1 MDASREANNRLL
13 REAKLSHY
21 TPETE
26 RSLMETLEPPKNS
39 ETNAENAPPLGVD
52 RRGFGRAAVITALVI
67 AALIGLVTVEGIHA
81 RSVAKA
87 ALTYKTR
94 ENAIPSVDV
103 VHPSLGAASSEVIL
117 PASVQG
123 FIDSPVY
130 ARTSGYLLHWYADI
144 GTHVKKG
151 ELLAEIQTPEL
162 DQQVQQG
169 QSDLATAQAN
179 SQLAEITAE
188 RWQKLLLK
196 NAVSRQETDQA
207 TGDLNARRATLSA
220 QQANVRRLQQLQS
233 FEKIYAPFDGVIT
246 ARNTDIGDLIQAGEN
261 TTSQELF
268 HLSAIDRLRVFVP
281 VPEVYQSVLGSVK
294 TVNISSDA
302 YPGDRF
308 TGTIART
315 SDAIDPF
322 SRTLR
327 VEVDIN
333 NPSALL
339 LPGAYVF
346 VHLPLPADIA
356 SLTIPS
362 NALLFRQ
369 EGLRVG
375 VVRNGRVQLVPL
387 SIGHDY
393 GDTVEVTAGLTR
405 ADQVV
410 LNPSD
415 SLVSGTRVEIDSNAA
430 MEATK

>member
-1 MDASREANNRLL
+1 
-13 REAKLSHY
+13 
-21 TPETE
+21 
-26 RSLMETLEPPKNS
+26 METLEPAR
-39 ETNAENAPPLGVD
+39 NAETSADGASALGENG
-52 RRGFGRAAVITALVI
+52 RGFGRVAVGAVVLIALL
-67 AALIGLVTVEGIHA
+67 AGLLTFQGSRA
-81 RSVAKA
+81 RSAAKA
-87 ALTYKTR
+87 ALAQAAQKA
-94 ENAIPSVDV
+94 AIPSVDV

-130 ARTSGYLLHWYADI
+130 ARTSGYLLHWTADI

-179 SQLAEITAE
+179 YQLAEITAE
-188 RWQKLLLK
+188 RWQKLLQK
-196 NAVSRQETDQA
+196 NAVSKQETDQA
-207 TGDLNARRATLSA
+207 TSESNARRAALSA

-261 TTSQELF
+261 TTPQELF
-268 HLSAIDRLRVFVP
+268 HLSAINRLRVFVP
-281 VPEVYQSVLGSVK
+281 VPEVYQSVLKSVR
-294 TVNISSDA
+294 TVSISSDA
-302 YPGDRF
+302 YPRERF
-308 TGTIART
+308 TGAIARS
-315 SDAIDPF
+315 SDAIDPL

-327 VEVDIN
+327 VEVDID
-333 NPSALL
+333 NPNALL

-346 VHLPLPADIA
+346 VHLPLPAEVA

-375 VVRNGRVQLVPL
+375 MVRDERVQLVPI

-405 ADQVV
+405 TDQVV

-415 SLVSGTRVEIDSNAA
+415 SLVSGTRVQIDSNAA
-430 MEATK
+430 REAAE